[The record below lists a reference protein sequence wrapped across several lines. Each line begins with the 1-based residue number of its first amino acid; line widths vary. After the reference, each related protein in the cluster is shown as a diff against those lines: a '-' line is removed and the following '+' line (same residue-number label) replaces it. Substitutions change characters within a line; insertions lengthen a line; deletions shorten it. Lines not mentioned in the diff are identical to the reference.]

1 MRGRTIP
8 ENSIGQARH
17 LVTFEAPG
25 PPVPDGE
32 GGFTQ
37 TWTPLVPPTWYV
49 RVRPATAKDAE
60 RVTAG
65 TVITHLSQ
73 IVHGRYHPGVTTQ
86 TRMYH
91 KGHTYQITSVVNLE
105 DRDREMELVA
115 DLQS

>member
-1 MRGRTIP
+1 MRGKTIA

-17 LVTFEAPG
+17 LVTFEDPG
-25 PPVPDGE
+25 DPVPDGE
-32 GGFTQ
+32 GGYTA
-37 TWTPLVPPTWYV
+37 TPTPLVPPTWYV

-60 RVTAG
+60 KVTAG
-65 TVITHLSQ
+65 TVITHVSH
-73 IVHGRYHPGVTTQ
+73 IVHGRFHPGVTTR

-91 KGHTYQITSVVNLE
+91 KGHTYQITSVVNLD